1 MSQSEKKKSKFLRH
15 DVVVVITLLMLTL
28 VLGGLYFWRQTL
40 NSESQGWS
48 QQATPVAA
56 IQVTPRDAPVSLDAV
71 GELTAV
77 REVVLTAESSGRVT
91 DISFAAGDQVKGG
104 QRLVQL
110 YQAEQQAELE
120 SGIALRTFAGEQ
132 LERAEE
138 LVPVGAESREVLNR
152 RKSDYRQAQAAVKR
166 IQAELRM
173 KRVEAPFS
181 GQMGL
186 RKVDLGDYLNP
197 GDLIASLT
205 DLSELYVEFSLPQK
219 ALSRIE
225 TGMPVTLETDAFP
238 GESFEARV
246 NAIEP
251 QVDPDTRNVRVQARL
266 ANPEQRLRPG
276 MYVAAALNLPP
287 QADALMLPRTAIQT
301 SAQGNSVIVVRA
313 SNPFGKGLKGQA
325 KVVPVTLGRRIGNEV
340 IIREGLEPGDIVV
353 TDGQLRIQPES
364 EVEVIDPQGKA
375 GGGE

>member
-1 MSQSEKKKSKFLRH
+1 MSQSEKKKSRFLRH

-91 DISFAAGDQVKGG
+91 DISFTAGDQVKGG

-181 GQMGL
+181 GQVGL

-197 GDLIASLT
+197 GDVIASLT

-266 ANPEQRLRPG
+266 ANPERRLRPG